1 MFYLTTDASPVSG
14 LQCQG
19 PNTEDA
25 TLLMSWVR
33 PSGQYS
39 AFQVILNHTESI
51 NFTST
56 CCSHNVSDLRH
67 YTCYKLTVKTQSCG
81 RPSTAVSQKCWTG
94 ITSRTLNIPDDIF
107 LIQVCIISC
116 FVSLFFFFFL
126 FKDPPIVQDYKPL
139 VTEKTHNRFSIQID
153 PGVLNDTNGPVT
165 HFGVLVANK
174 SPGRSTPPPP
184 PQFIPTVIKSLFAG
198 LFASWISPPGGG
210 VDAISRQSPTFTV
223 CSGNVQLC
231 FR

>member
-116 FVSLFFFFFL
+116 FVSLFFFFFSSKIHRL
-126 FKDPPIVQDYKPL
+126 FRTISHWWLRRHTTDSPSRLILVCWTTPTGLSHILVCWWRINPL
-139 VTEKTHNRFSIQID
+139 VGPLHHHHHN
-153 PGVLNDTNGPVT
+153 
-165 HFGVLVANK
+165 
-174 SPGRSTPPPP
+174 
-184 PQFIPTVIKSLFAG
+184 LF
-198 LFASWISPPGGG
+198 
-210 VDAISRQSPTFTV
+210 
-223 CSGNVQLC
+223 QL
-231 FR
+231 